1 VNFRPA
7 RASVALLGDRL
18 AVAVLSGSRVEAFIV
33 DAESPAAA
41 LRAELDARRLPVRA
55 ASLGVARNA
64 VSVKQIELPTVA
76 GDTRE
81 MVGFEL
87 ERHLPFPAEDASFD
101 FVSLPP
107 EPAAE
112 RAGPPALRVLITAAD
127 RRVIDGAL
135 RIAEE
140 ARLRPLSL
148 TVAVHNLPALV
159 RVRRERRVAWV
170 HRSGE
175 SVDLLLLQGESLVL
189 SRSLP
194 SGEEAAIAEE
204 IERSIVSVRWRN
216 LNAIWISGDDPPPGF
231 ASGALTSLGVP
242 VSEPA
247 WTPIARQRVARLAPE
262 QRGAL
267 QLAVALVS
275 GRGAP
280 DLELLPAAVRPRR
293 LSRPQA
299 ITLGMAAGTV
309 GLVVLALLAPG
320 WREQRHLKRVNAEIA
335 RLEPTVK
342 EADRVARELDRK
354 RKLLATVDGIES
366 AGIRP
371 LPVLRDLT
379 ELLPGDAW
387 LTTVSLDAKGVELT
401 GAASAASTLIPLL
414 ENSPRLERV
423 EFSSPVTRGRD
434 NKEQFRIRASWEAS
448 GAVSGAPAAA
458 PAAPIAV
465 APPATGVPGPGT
477 PPRRPLPPGVPRQ

>member
-1 VNFRPA
+1 
-7 RASVALLGDRL
+7 
-18 AVAVLSGSRVEAFIV
+18 VEAFTV

-41 LRAELDARRLPVRA
+41 LRAELDSRRLAART
-55 ASLGVARNA
+55 ASLGVARSA
-64 VSVKQIELPTVA
+64 VSVKQIELPAVA

-107 EPAAE
+107 EPGAE
-112 RAGPPALRVLITAAD
+112 RAGPPAQRVLITAAD

-135 RIAEE
+135 RLAEE

-148 TVAVHNLPALV
+148 TVAVHNLPVLARL
-159 RVRRERRVAWV
+159 RRERRVAWV
-170 HRSGE
+170 HRTGE
-175 SVDLLLLQGESLVL
+175 AVDLLLLQGESLLL

-204 IERSIVSVRWRN
+204 IERSIAAVRWRN
-216 LNAIWISGDDPPPGF
+216 CNAIWLSGDESAPGF

-247 WTPIARQRVARLAPE
+247 WTPVARQRLSGLAPE

-275 GRGAP
+275 TRGAP
-280 DLELLPAAVRPRR
+280 ELELLPATVRPRR

-309 GLVVLALLAPG
+309 VLVVLALLAPG

-354 RKLLATVDGIES
+354 RKLLATVDSIE
-366 AGIRP
+366 ATGIRP

-379 ELLPGDAW
+379 EMLPNDAW

-434 NKEQFRIRASWEAS
+434 NKEQFRIRASWEAG
-448 GAVSGAPAAA
+448 GATSAGPAAA
-458 PAAPIAV
+458 SAAPITLV
-465 APPATGVPGPGT
+465 PPAPGLPAPAT
-477 PPRRPLPPGVPRQ
+477 PLRRPLPPGARQQ